1 MATIGTI
8 KNLVS
13 CGSGDVLGTG
23 NLGCAPFFKKVV
35 SAWLLPQGTE
45 FDDAETLNL
54 TYVQQLQAEGK
65 IIVLN
70 GIQAFTDN
78 TGDDVTE
85 ELEGGTEVYIR
96 GAKYKFAMDFI
107 NGLAFH
113 AALHSLSSY
122 NSYDVVL
129 VDREGNM
136 FGTTSNTGKLKGFT
150 VGMLQASKL
159 KFGDDT
165 TQQREQI
172 MMQLLNR
179 NEVDKNYIYIDNGQL
194 EDGFDPTAV
203 DGINEVVLSYRAAPA
218 NTDTTLQIKAVRKQD
233 GKPVE
238 GLVFGDFRFI
248 ENGTTSNPTG
258 ATEPTPGNYDLTVAA
273 LATNDVITLELY
285 DTGNNNVVLNKT
297 NVLYK
302 SNTLAA
308 TVV

>member
-1 MATIGTI
+1 MATISTI

-23 NLGCAPFFKKVV
+23 TRGCAPFFKKVV

-54 TYVQQLQAEGK
+54 AYAQTLQAESGM
-65 IIVLN
+65 IVLN

-85 ELEGGTEVYIR
+85 ELEGGTKVYIR
-96 GAKYKFAMDFI
+96 GAKYEFAMDFI

-122 NSYDVVL
+122 NSYDAIL
-129 VDREGNM
+129 VDREGNL

-150 VGMLQASKL
+150 IGMLQASKL

-179 NEVDKNYIYIDNGQL
+179 NEVDKNYIFIDNAQV

-203 DGINEVVLSYRAAPA
+203 DGVNEVVLAYTAAPA
-218 NTDTTLQIKAVRKQD
+218 NTDTSLLISATRKQD

-238 GLVFGDFRFI
+238 GLVFGDFRFVV
-248 ENGTTSNPTG
+248 NGSTSNPSAGSETT
-258 ATEPTPGNYDLTVAA
+258 AGNYDLTVAA
-273 LATNDVITLELY
+273 LSTNDVTTLEVY
-285 DTGNNNVVLNKT
+285 DVAGNNAVVNKT
-297 NVLYK
+297 SVLYK
-302 SNTLAA
+302 SNTLGA